1 MTIIDCH
8 THYLPTPLLQALRA
22 AKAGT
27 PMGPFLA
34 HPLDRLD
41 EQLTILDAEEV
52 ETALLTYSMLLEPAI
67 AAAGLSRADG
77 VRLANDHLAQA
88 VREFPGRFLA
98 AAAVDSA
105 AGEGALPELDRAIG
119 QLGMAAIHMVTNYDG
134 VFLDAP
140 RFWPIYQRAQELGVP
155 IMVHPTGPKSW
166 AALQSAMEADW
177 IAAELGSPLD
187 TTLSIARM
195 IMRGVFDEFA
205 SLRICFCHL
214 GGFMPMLAGRLD
226 TNYEMYRS
234 VLGAEGADALGVTRR
249 ASDYFGRYYVD
260 IHSMDTP
267 AIECALK
274 TVGPER
280 IVFGSDFPYNPP
292 TVGIRFAKERLAALD
307 AAPSVKERI
316 ARVNARVLLNL

>member
-1 MTIIDCH
+1 VIIDCH
-8 THYLPTPLLQALRA
+8 THYLPTPLLEPFRGAR
-22 AKAGT
+22 AGT

-41 EQLTILDAEEV
+41 EQLRILDREEI

-67 AAAGLSRADG
+67 AAAGLTRADG
-77 VRLANDHLAQA
+77 VRLANDHLARA
-88 VREFPGRFLA
+88 VQEFPGRFLG
-98 AAAVDSA
+98 AAAVDAA
-105 AGEGALPELDRAIG
+105 AGEAAVPELDAIG
-119 QLGMAAIHMVTNYDG
+119 QLGMRAVHLVTNYDG

-140 RFWPIYQRAQELGVP
+140 RLWPIYAYAEAHDVP
-155 IMVHPTGPKSW
+155 VVVHPTAPKGW
-166 AALQSAMEADW
+166 PALQAAMEQDW

-195 IMRGVFDEFA
+195 IMRGVFDEFPR
-205 SLRICFCHL
+205 LRIAFCHL

-226 TNYEMYRS
+226 TNFAMYRS
-234 VLGAEGADALGVTRR
+234 VLGPEGADALGVTRR
-249 ASDYFGRYYVD
+249 ASDYFGRYFVD

-292 TVGIRFAKERLAALD
+292 QVGIRYAKERLAALD
-307 AAPSVKERI
+307 APEAVKERI
-316 ARVNARVLLNL
+316 ARENARVLLGL

>member
-1 MTIIDCH
+1 MIIDCH
-8 THYLPTPLLQALRA
+8 MHYLPSPLLTALRDA
-22 AKAGT
+22 RAGT
-27 PMGPFLA
+27 PMGPFLG

-41 EQLTILDAEEV
+41 EQLLVLDAEEID
-52 ETALLTYSMLLEPAI
+52 TALLTYSMLLEPAI

-77 VRLANDHLAQA
+77 VRLANDHLAAA
-88 VREFPGRFLA
+88 VRAHPGRFLG
-98 AAAVDSA
+98 AAAVDA
-105 AGEGALPELDRAIG
+105 ASGEAALPELERA
-119 QLGMAAIHMVTNYDG
+119 LDTLDMRAVHLVTNYDG
-134 VFLDAP
+134 LFLDAP
-140 RFWPIYQRAQELGVP
+140 RFWPIYRLAEERGVAVV
-155 IMVHPTGPKSW
+155 VHPTGPKGW
-166 AALQSAMEADW
+166 PALQAAMESDW

-195 IMRGVFDEFA
+195 IMRGVFDEFPRLKIA
-205 SLRICFCHL
+205 FCHL

-226 TNYEMYRS
+226 ANYAMYRQ

-292 TVGIRFAKERLAALD
+292 QVGLRYAKERLAALD
-307 AAPSVKERI
+307 APTAVKERI
-316 ARVNARVLLNL
+316 AHENARVLLGL